1 LNQKSL
7 QFVFRREVYGTGL
20 EVVVTMELLG
30 LAKAG
35 MDEIEKA
42 KREIGVKIDKCDKG
56 TATFTVTLNQGP
68 DDDEEE
74 IVRKTVI
81 AVDTLGKMDA
91 ELQSRLG
98 VKLTL

>member
-1 LNQKSL
+1 M
-7 QFVFRREVYGTGL
+7 YGTGL

-35 MDEIEKA
+35 LDEIEKA
-42 KREIGVKIDKCDKG
+42 KREAGVKIEKCKKG
-56 TATFTVTLNQGP
+56 AATFTVTLNQGP
-68 DDDEEE
+68 DDVEED
-74 IVRKTVI
+74 IVRKTVS
-81 AVDTLGKMDA
+81 AVDGLGRLDA